1 MSVTHIFV
9 ATTIIASAEVNQNY
23 TDCEDGT
30 AMDNVTN
37 DIAMANNT
45 KIYFKNLA
53 GVNDC
58 LIHEDISDN
67 LVLKLGTAGK
77 YTIFKKHDGEVVFQI
92 DTPIGAVYTRKG
104 YAFRVYDVTN
114 AKYLSSIHD
123 GTHGV
128 IETSSGDLYIKTAGN
143 DVMLYDENL
152 SIQRGRVLRLYNPAN
167 TAYGYLSVSSGN
179 DFFIIPSANGNS
191 IVLGKMPRRNHSANT
206 YVDSHIQSGW
216 GYIQGNLSRSV
227 LGSVT
232 FPKAYSSDNVRVML
246 CLIGARASTNGVP
259 SDEGDFTTYATEID
273 IMAYATTN
281 AGFSFTLNHPDTTT
295 SLIYYGYSWIAIGPI

>member
-9 ATTIIASAEVNQNY
+9 PTTIIASAEVNQNY

-114 AKYLSSIHD
+114 TDYMEAFHNGSYGILNVAA
-123 GTHGV
+123 GG
-128 IETSSGDLYIKTAGN
+128 GDLHLDPGQN
-143 DVMLYDENL
+143 GD
-152 SIQRGRVLRLYNPAN
+152 
-167 TAYGYLSVSSGN
+167 
-179 DFFIIPSANGNS
+179 II
-191 IVLGKMPRRNHSANT
+191 VFERMPRRNHSATT
-206 YVDSHIQSGW
+206 YVDSFIQRGW
-216 GYIQGNLSRSV
+216 GYIAGDLSANLTTA
-227 LGSVT
+227 VT
-232 FPKAYSSDNVRVML
+232 FPIAFSSDNISVTVNL
-246 CLIGARASTNGVP
+246 AGGKDIDTFPVVHP
-259 SDEGDFTTYATEID
+259 TDEGDTDRTIVQLEGGTGPMGIYGLDVLTTGFDLGLSSGGSLDNDIDYVFT
-273 IMAYATTN
+273 
-281 AGFSFTLNHPDTTT
+281 
-295 SLIYYGYSWIAIGPI
+295 WIAIGPA

>member
-114 AKYLSSIHD
+114 TKYLRLVDNGADSYLASASAGHNLYLTCDTNGDVVILGRIPFKNNATTSYVNRHMQFMVGIITTTGGASSVNI
-123 GTHGV
+123 
-128 IETSSGDLYIKTAGN
+128 
-143 DVMLYDENL
+143 
-152 SIQRGRVLRLYNPAN
+152 
-167 TAYGYLSVSSGN
+167 
-179 DFFIIPSANGNS
+179 
-191 IVLGKMPRRNHSANT
+191 
-206 YVDSHIQSGW
+206 
-216 GYIQGNLSRSV
+216 
-227 LGSVT
+227 T
-232 FPKAYSSDNVRVML
+232 FPKAYSSADWVCSARVVGIYTGVAPYPSPWYSTTIGGPYFSNPVGYDNAHVSN
-246 CLIGARASTNGVP
+246 RAAGGCTLVFS
-259 SDEGDFTTYATEID
+259 
-273 IMAYATTN
+273 
-281 AGFSFTLNHPDTTT
+281 GFSGNPPTGRLSYEMTVWGN
-295 SLIYYGYSWIAIGPI
+295 I